1 MWEHWNS
8 LKEDGS
14 FWSAD
19 MNSFNHYAYG
29 AVFDWMFGVS
39 LGICPS
45 ENDPAYKHV
54 ILEPHPN
61 PVLGFAK
68 GSIDSRNGKIYAH
81 WYYKGD
87 KVYYEFE
94 LPEGV
99 SATLRLPSGRTEA
112 LGAGTH
118 HFAE

>member
-14 FWSAD
+14 FWSTK

-29 AVFDWMFGVS
+29 AVYDWIFNVS
-39 LGICPS
+39 SGISPV
-45 ENDPAYKHV
+45 ENAPAYKE
-54 ILEPHPN
+54 ITLEPHPSKC
-61 PVLGFAK
+61 LGYADA
-68 GSIDSRNGKIYAH
+68 SIESRNGFIRSH

-87 KVYYEFE
+87 VVYYEFE
-94 LPEGV
+94 IPQGV
-99 SATLRLPSGRTEA
+99 TAHLRLPSGYTAE
-112 LGAGTH
+112 LNGGIH